1 MAKDTEIF
9 GLFIPA
15 EEKLFIILETQW
27 TNHKTSLDSLRKILL
42 ARGLVDFSAVNLS
55 TSRDNTS
62 EITKLMP
69 KIMSVAEAKQKGI
82 PIEEVAA
89 SALEAKRQAAK
100 PEEVRKGNGM
110 FGKK

>member
-27 TNHKTSLDSLRKILL
+27 TNNKTSLDSLRKILL
-42 ARGLVDFSAVNLS
+42 ARGLVDFGIVNLS
-55 TSRDNTS
+55 TARDNT
-62 EITKLMP
+62 TQVQKLMP
-69 KIMSVAEAKQKGI
+69 KIMSVAEAKRKGY
-82 PIEEVAA
+82 PIEQVAA
-89 SALEAKRQAAK
+89 SALEAKRQAAAV
-100 PEEVRKGNGM
+100 PEEPKGNGM

>member
-1 MAKDTEIF
+1 MAKDTEVF

-55 TSRDNTS
+55 TARDNTAQVG
-62 EITKLMP
+62 KLMP
-69 KIMSVAEAKQKGI
+69 RIMSVAEAKQKGH
-82 PIEEVAA
+82 PIETVAA
-89 SALEAKRQAAK
+89 SALEAKRQAAA
-100 PEEVRKGNGM
+100 PEEPRKGNGM